1 MGNTIPFLLQETFQK
16 QEQTVDR
23 SKVIDKQTLKYTN
36 RQINN
41 QWERERR
48 TDITIKIANKHN
60 DMFLI
65 SEDDLWGK
73 YYQGQSQKWINKR
86 YIVDL

>member
-60 DMFLI
+60 DIFLI

-73 YYQGQSQKWINKR
+73 CYQGKTKEWINKR
-86 YIVDL
+86 YIVDF